1 MRIFARTLFVALLF
15 SALLP
20 TARTQSPPAKTPPAR
35 PPAVPHLSVCYN
47 KNLPSPLFAPFSI
60 LALDSSYPAEELAA
74 LRESGKTTLCHLSLG
89 NASPAKGWFKPLE
102 EAGVLS
108 ETPAGS
114 GSWVINL
121 KDPAWEN
128 LLVQAL
134 IPQLIEK
141 GFTGLLLDDL
151 DSLQERKQQGQA
163 SALIDSIRKHFP
175 QLKLMA
181 NGGLGYLPSFA
192 QRIDYILL
200 ENRIAKNQQLI
211 PLIQLSKT
219 LTLLDSGIKA
229 NPKLLT
235 FALDYYSPEPSPLMA
250 PQLVIIANLRRL
262 HFENGLISC
271 VTVESLDAVP
281 IRPVN

>member
-1 MRIFARTLFVALLF
+1 MRISARTLIAALLF
-15 SALLP
+15 PVPAP
-20 TARTQSPPAKTPPAR
+20 TAWAQSPPAQTPPAR
-35 PPAVPHLSVCYN
+35 PPAVPHLAVCYN

-60 LALDSSYPAEELAA
+60 LALDSSYPAEDLEA
-74 LRESGKTTLCHLSLG
+74 LRESGKITLCHLSLG
-89 NASPAKGWFKPLE
+89 NVSPAKGWFKPLE
-102 EAGVLS
+102 EAGALGGTQVGS
-108 ETPAGS
+108 ESRA
-114 GSWVINL
+114 INL

-128 LLVQAL
+128 LLIQAL

-141 GFTGLLLDDL
+141 GFTGLFLDDL
-151 DSLQERKQQGQA
+151 DPIQQRRLQGQA

-200 ENRIAKNQQLI
+200 ENRIAKKQQLI
-211 PLIQLSKT
+211 PLPQLSQT
-219 LTLLDSGIKA
+219 LKWLDAGIKT
-229 NPKLLT
+229 NPKLVA
-235 FALDYYSPEPSPLMA
+235 FALDYYGPEPSPLKA
-250 PQLVIIANLRRL
+250 PQLVFIATLRRL
-262 HFENGLISC
+262 HLENGLISC